1 MTATPQHQEFIALY
15 PNAVSPDVCKQICD
29 HFDDRT
35 DDHRAGRVGG
45 GVRPELKHST
55 DITLSNKPHWHE
67 VEVALNRAMFGCLLH
82 YLRHYPYTLLAP
94 LMLQAPDEHAEG
106 GLRRLDAKSFTEM
119 SDQDLSPIVQHML
132 RPGAINLQR
141 YRANEGGY
149 PYWHCEQYPKDASCE
164 TLHRTL
170 LWSVYLND
178 DFDAGE
184 TEFFH
189 QNLKV
194 TPATGTLLMAP
205 AGFTHTH
212 RGNMPKNG
220 DKYFATSWVLFRR
233 SEEIFGHSNN
243 P

>member
-1 MTATPQHQEFIALY
+1 MTPTPHYQDFIALY
-15 PNAVSPDVCKQICD
+15 PNAVSQEACEYICAR
-29 HFDDRT
+29 FDDAT

-45 GVRPELKHST
+45 GVLPELKHST
-55 DITLSNKPHWHE
+55 DIKLSDKPHWHD
-67 VEVALNRAMFGCLLH
+67 VEVALNTAMFGCLLH
-82 YLRHYPYTLLAP
+82 YLRQYPYTLLAP
-94 LMLQAPDEHAEG
+94 LMLQTPDADG
-106 GLRRLDAKSFTEM
+106 GLRRLDAEALSQM
-119 SDQDLSPIVQHML
+119 SDQELSPIAQQML

-141 YRANEGGY
+141 YSANQGGY

-178 DFDAGE
+178 DFDEGE

-189 QNLKV
+189 QDIKV
-194 TPATGTLLMAP
+194 TPQTGTLLMAP

-212 RGNMPKNG
+212 RGNMPKNA

-233 SEEIFGHSNN
+233 SEEIFGHSTS

>member
-1 MTATPQHQEFIALY
+1 MMLEPHLQDFIALY
-15 PNAVSPDVCKQICD
+15 PNAVSQSVCEQICARFDAQSQD
-29 HFDDRT
+29 HQP
-35 DDHRAGRVGG
+35 GRVGG
-45 GVRPELKHST
+45 GVIPELKHST
-55 DITLSNKPHWHE
+55 DIHLSNKPHWQD
-67 VEVALNRAMFGCLLH
+67 VEVALNTAMFGCLLH
-82 YLRHYPYTLLAP
+82 YVRHYPYTLLAP
-94 LMLQAPDEHAEG
+94 LMLQTPDPQANDE
-106 GLRRLDAKSFTEM
+106 LRRLDASTWQSM
-119 SDQDLSPIVQHML
+119 SDQERSPIVQQML
-132 RPGAINLQR
+132 RPGSINLQR

-149 PYWHCEQYPKDASCE
+149 PYWHCEQYPKDASCD

-178 DFDAGE
+178 DFDEGE

-189 QNLKV
+189 QKLKV
-194 TPATGTLLMAP
+194 TPQTGTLLMAP

-233 SEEIFGHSNN
+233 CEEIFGHSNN